1 MDPGRWCSGA
11 TDPVKSAHPTP
22 KSAPSHAV
30 ARAIL
35 ERTGHEQTI
44 GDVVADGQ
52 SRWSAD
58 SAGGLVPSPDYSGA
72 LYDAGAGS
80 STYPPGAPGS
90 AVSGGGVA
98 ANHAP
103 VPSSDATPP
112 NGSAGPGNS
121 PWWTD
126 ARSDP
131 WRDPGAPAALILSAP
146 EPDPVPVVEVDS
158 PRRRAS
164 LGQVLLISLL
174 AALLAGGLGGALGYL
189 AAVKGGLRDAV
200 PLGNGSATTPGL
212 AQRAPGSL
220 AAVAKS
226 VLPSVVTVR
235 VDSSLG
241 SAIGSGF
248 IVSSDGYVI
257 TNDHVIDGIDGNA
270 TITFNDASTAPAK
283 LVGTDAESD
292 IAVLKIAKTGLP
304 AVTFGNSDSI
314 AVGDPVLAIG
324 APLDLQNSVTAGI
337 ISSLRRPLEIADGS
351 GPTRYYAAIQTDAAI
366 NHGNSGGPLVDAAG
380 HVIGVD
386 AVIKSLGGSQDEA
399 GNIGL
404 AFAIPINQAKRTAES
419 IISTGKVQRTVIGAT
434 PQASYHNPNGGVL
447 LSTVAAGGPA
457 EQAGLQPDDV
467 ILSVGGTP
475 LDEAGDLV
483 AIVREYAPGSV
494 VSVTYL
500 RGTARHTLQVKLVA
514 SDG

>member
-1 MDPGRWCSGA
+1 MPYRWA
-11 TDPVKSAHPTP
+11 T
-22 KSAPSHAV
+22 
-30 ARAIL
+30 AR
-35 ERTGHEQTI
+35 R
-44 GDVVADGQ
+44 
-52 SRWSAD
+52 
-58 SAGGLVPSPDYSGA
+58 
-72 LYDAGAGS
+72 
-80 STYPPGAPGS
+80 
-90 AVSGGGVA
+90 
-98 ANHAP
+98 
-103 VPSSDATPP
+103 
-112 NGSAGPGNS
+112 
-121 PWWTD
+121 
-126 ARSDP
+126 
-131 WRDPGAPAALILSAP
+131 
-146 EPDPVPVVEVDS
+146 
-158 PRRRAS
+158 
-164 LGQVLLISLL
+164 
-174 AALLAGGLGGALGYL
+174 
-189 AAVKGGLRDAV
+189 
-200 PLGNGSATTPGL
+200 TTPGL

-283 LVGTDAESD
+283 LVGTDPESD
-292 IAVLKIAKTGLP
+292 IAVLKIAKSGLP

-447 LSTVAAGGPA
+447 LSTIAAGGPA
-457 EQAGLQPDDV
+457 DQAGLQPDDV